1 MATSPDANPS
11 PRLVSVIIPV
21 RNGADTIA
29 EQFDALTRQTY
40 TGGWEIVVADNGST
54 DGTRQVVDAWAPR
67 LPDLQFVDASARP
80 GSSYARN
87 AGAAAADGDFLAF
100 CDCDDVVAPEWLA
113 SLADGAVSFDAVTG
127 VQDAEALNS
136 PVVQTWRSARAVG
149 LPRAAFLP
157 YAPSCNLGVWAPVFA
172 KTGGFNEEYPQSHD
186 VEWSWRAQL
195 DSFTLGFAPD
205 AVVHYRYRTSTRSV
219 GRQAYLSGV
228 DAARL
233 YRDFRTRG
241 LRPRP
246 VRRTL
251 HTWAW
256 LVVRSPW
263 LLSADR
269 RPIWVRRGGE
279 ALGRAAGSI
288 RFRVVFL

>member
-40 TGGWEIVVADNGST
+40 TGRWEIVVADNGST
-54 DGTRQVVDAWAPR
+54 DGTRQVVEAWAAR

-87 AGAAAADGDFLAF
+87 AGAAAAHGDFLAF

-113 SLADGAVSFDAVTG
+113 SLADGAASFDAVTG
-127 VQDAEALNS
+127 VQDAKALNS

-233 YRDFRTRG
+233 YRDFRTKG

-246 VRRTL
+246 IRRTL
-251 HTWAW
+251 RTWAW

-279 ALGRAAGSI
+279 ALGRAAGSL